1 LQYIN
6 TSKIFKLEDSI
17 RLVKDRHELCF
28 KVPILLLV
36 YIVFLVLFVLRADIS
51 NSFDFEEGLLACTGL
66 SGDNFLI
73 VRDSGIAT
81 QNLGSTV
88 YTWLQNTLL
97 PRIFHEVTNDNS
109 SVKTKL
115 AVSCGAASASSINV
129 ASVGGVRLSQWRRSA
144 RNQCKLGKE
153 SLGPFLGSS
162 EFEFLC
168 HSSHE
173 ALDPTLVP
181 FFGLLDVAN
190 EFNLSEAF
198 SPLSEELRLKLTEGS
213 RSELSKNEI
222 TLAARAQAATPLPPL
237 ALGFHSTFSPALLEL
252 AAVLSRIDGLRESRW
267 IDDNTLDIE
276 VGAAFLNRENSRIA
290 LLRVDFHSTVGMRL
304 DVSTELRS
312 LPVDPYKQFPSLPL
326 ADAFFI
332 LFSITLTGS
341 WLYNTTLL
349 FPKIFSKIKN
359 EVPKPPLS
367 SITPPERDVQVL
379 DAYAVE
385 GRVDVL
391 QVVTAYGG
399 GSSKVS
405 QLQITEL
412 FFWILHG
419 GSTISLIALMILWS
433 LLISELSIT
442 RNILVQGKWES
453 SSGNT
458 FDTLLLHQSLAKASL
473 LQSDVLLCG
482 ISMIIFLTLTILYLF
497 RLQPH
502 LAILG
507 KCIWKGLSDIIHL
520 AFVLAVIT
528 TAYGVIGHVA
538 FGAQSS
544 EWSSVRT
551 SAWTLS
557 RMFIAWDYSLAPM
570 QIANP
575 ALANAFVG
583 TFMFLIANMMVWV
596 WFTIIIET
604 YSLAK
609 VALKEGGDNV
619 PSVFGDIL
627 SGFNTAKNVLLSLFV
642 ETRTNSDNSQVSENN
657 QASSGVFYAVN
668 RIYKTWIQD
677 LHAHNRFLEACEA
690 EAVLGD
696 LNSTTN
702 LPERIASR
710 LTDGKGCGDQQDDF
724 IKLIKIII
732 GEYTSCGDSSLNKPC
747 LRDHLV
753 SIIEILE
760 RQSK

>member
-1 LQYIN
+1 M
-6 TSKIFKLEDSI
+6 
-17 RLVKDRHELCF
+17 
-28 KVPILLLV
+28 
-36 YIVFLVLFVLRADIS
+36 FLVLFVLRADIS

-66 SGDNFLI
+66 SGDNFSI

-97 PRIFHEVTNDNS
+97 PRIFHEVTNDNG

-153 SLGPFLGSS
+153 SLGSFLGSS

-222 TLAARAQAATPLPPL
+222 TSAARAQAATPLPPL
-237 ALGFHSTFSPALLEL
+237 ALGFHSIFSPALLEL
-252 AAVLSRIDGLRESRW
+252 ATVFSRIDGLRESRW

-276 VGAAFLNRENSRIA
+276 VGAVFLNRENSRIA

-332 LFSITLTGS
+332 LFSIALTGS
-341 WLYNTTLL
+341 WLYNTKLL
-349 FPKIFSKIKN
+349 LPKIFSKIKN
-359 EVPKPPLS
+359 EVPKQPLS
-367 SITPPERDVQVL
+367 SIAPPERDVQVV

-391 QVVTAYGG
+391 HVASATAYGG
-399 GSSKVS
+399 GSLKGS
-405 QLQITEL
+405 QFQGTEL

-419 GSTISLIALMILWS
+419 GSTVSLIALMILWS
-433 LLISELSIT
+433 LLISELSSI

-453 SSGNT
+453 SSVNF
-458 FDTLLLHQSLAKASL
+458 FDTILLHHSLAKAIL
-473 LQSDVLLCG
+473 LQADVLLCG

-507 KCIWKGLSDIIHL
+507 KCIWKGLSDIVHL

-570 QIANP
+570 QNANP
-575 ALANAFVG
+575 AIANAFVG

-609 VALKEGGDNV
+609 GALKEGGEDV

-627 SGFNTAKNVLLSLFV
+627 SGLNTAKILLMSLV
-642 ETRTNSDNSQVSENN
+642 ETRTSGNSQ
-657 QASSGVFYAVN
+657 ASNGIFLAVN

-677 LHAHNRFLEACEA
+677 LNAHNRFLEACEA
-690 EAVLGD
+690 EAVLGGD
-696 LNSTTN
+696 LNSNTN
-702 LPERIASR
+702 LPEKLALRF
-710 LTDGKGCGDQQDDF
+710 TDGKGCGDQQDDL

-732 GEYTSCGDSSLNKPC
+732 GKYTSCGDSSLNKPC
-747 LRDHLV
+747 LRDHLT
-753 SIIEILE
+753 SIIEMLE
-760 RQSK
+760 RHSTK